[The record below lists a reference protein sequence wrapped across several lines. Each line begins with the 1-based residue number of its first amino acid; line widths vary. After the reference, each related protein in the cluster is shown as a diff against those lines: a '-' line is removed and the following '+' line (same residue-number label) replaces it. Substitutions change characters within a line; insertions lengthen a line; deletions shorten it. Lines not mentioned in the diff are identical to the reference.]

1 MSQLPK
7 ETHQNLPTVL
17 SKSLTQVKGMVV
29 FEIIWE
35 DRIEDIQS
43 KTECFNG
50 DRKKRKEKS
59 GYYRFSYREKNI
71 SERENNE
78 QWAEGTWLSNS
89 RFASP
94 LPHLPGISSPSILNP
109 LFLFYQGNALKWSI
123 QGAEVRERKSV
134 IEKRKE
140 PVRVSEWTG
149 YSWGQW
155 GLSFAGDLL
164 GKTCKIVSSR
174 DWEAG
179 MFIYPFPASLVEG
192 YSWVCGI
199 PGTSRLSCLWLGKP
213 Q

>member
-1 MSQLPK
+1 MVQEGKKILVRSMWGYCFKVQVLTMQNILSTILGLFSKRILK
-7 ETHQNLPTVL
+7 EEFKCRQ
-17 SKSLTQVKGMVV
+17 
-29 FEIIWE
+29 
-35 DRIEDIQS
+35 
-43 KTECFNG
+43 
-50 DRKKRKEKS
+50 
-59 GYYRFSYREKNI
+59 
-71 SERENNE
+71 
-78 QWAEGTWLSNS
+78 
-89 RFASP
+89 
-94 LPHLPGISSPSILNP
+94 
-109 LFLFYQGNALKWSI
+109 FLWKVI